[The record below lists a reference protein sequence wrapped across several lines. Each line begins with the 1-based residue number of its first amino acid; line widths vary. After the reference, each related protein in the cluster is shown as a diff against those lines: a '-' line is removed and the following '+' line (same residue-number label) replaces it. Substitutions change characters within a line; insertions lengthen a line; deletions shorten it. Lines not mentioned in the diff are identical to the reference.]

1 MLSPHCQQYHSSDRL
16 LNTFMSIEFIYGNE
30 SCLGWLG
37 SSEFACVSFL
47 PANLKPLIAGMKV
60 YFFQYFGEVF
70 LIIFIS
76 LHDDS
81 KLCFQAFT
89 TIPRISF
96 PWGITEYFFRNIF
109 HTNHTYLLHESIKK
123 HIVLLCVNVWRQT
136 PPRAIKTSNSQKNM
150 ISVST
155 LYYCTLKVCKEPLIS
170 C

>member
-16 LNTFMSIEFIYGNE
+16 LNTFTSIEFIYEQQWKLFRLIRLFRIFDCKLKTPHCRNE
-30 SCLGWLG
+30 SL
-37 SSEFACVSFL
+37 
-47 PANLKPLIAGMKV
+47 
-60 YFFQYFGEVF
+60 FFSVFWRGF
-70 LIIFIS
+70 LIISIS

-123 HIVLLCVNVWRQT
+123 HIVLLCVSVWRQT

-155 LYYCTLKVCKEPLIS
+155 LYYCILKVCKEPLIS